1 MLFVSAPI
9 FAQPS
14 FADQSF
20 NVNNSKLDTDLDI
33 ARSRGS
39 INRTDETQ
47 DFVQSVQSDSGFGFW
62 NTFEYFTPSFTGEKW
77 AKYLMMR
84 IAKDLKN
91 VIMLLAVV
99 YLIISVFRILLSGGG
114 EEDVKK
120 WKTSIIWTSLGI
132 VVMQSAYSFVNV
144 LYDKNVNGQT
154 ALDFSDM
161 ILYPFIHLLQVLAS
175 FAFLAM
181 AFFAF
186 YKIVTAGGDEERV
199 KWGKRTIIY
208 AILGFL
214 LIKLPETLIQVVYGK
229 VNNCF
234 LICKIEDP
242 KISGTITVFTKII
255 NYINGFLGL
264 VIVILVLYAGFLV
277 LTSGGDDEKMKKA
290 KNIVKY
296 IVIGVLLLVTSYI
309 LFRFFL
315 ASGGR

>member
-1 MLFVSAPI
+1 
-9 FAQPS
+9 
-14 FADQSF
+14 
-20 NVNNSKLDTDLDI
+20 
-33 ARSRGS
+33 
-39 INRTDETQ
+39 
-47 DFVQSVQSDSGFGFW
+47 
-62 NTFEYFTPSFTGEKW
+62 
-77 AKYLMMR
+77 MR

-99 YLIISVFRILLSGGG
+99 YLVISVFRILLSAGG

-199 KWGKRTIIY
+199 K
-208 AILGFL
+208 
-214 LIKLPETLIQVVYGK
+214 
-229 VNNCF
+229 
-234 LICKIEDP
+234 
-242 KISGTITVFTKII
+242 
-255 NYINGFLGL
+255 
-264 VIVILVLYAGFLV
+264 
-277 LTSGGDDEKMKKA
+277 
-290 KNIVKY
+290 
-296 IVIGVLLLVTSYI
+296 
-309 LFRFFL
+309 
-315 ASGGR
+315 